1 MRARSVRR
9 LICQCNSVHGGWMR
23 LPAMPVAQMPRAR
36 QAGLARMA
44 HMAVEL
50 AQQADAYLVL
60 KRRDARNCHPSK
72 SASRM
77 DCASS
82 VEMPF

>member
-1 MRARSVRR
+1 MRARSVRWHFR
-9 LICQCNSVHGGWMR
+9 QRNAVHGGGMR
-23 LPAMPVAQMPRAR
+23 LPAMPVAQMPGAR

-44 HMAVEL
+44 LLAVEL
-50 AQQADAYLVL
+50 AQQADARLVL
-60 KRRDARNCHPSK
+60 KRKDARNCHPSK